1 MQPLVAATAA
11 VPCRSEPQLFFAE
24 NPQDV
29 WRAKRLCVGCP
40 VQAFRSGSHVY
51 ATQFHPELDASGLCA
66 RIDVYKHAG
75 YFDPAEA
82 DRLKALARRSRV
94 VHPHAILRQFV
105 QRYAEP

>member
-40 VQAFRSGSHVY
+40 VRS
-51 ATQFHPELDASGLCA
+51 ACL
-66 RIDVYKHAG
+66 AG
-75 YFDPAEA
+75 
-82 DRLKALARRSRV
+82 ALRRS
-94 VHPHAILRQFV
+94 
-105 QRYAEP
+105 EPWGVWGGELFDRGDQVAA

>member
-40 VQAFRSGSHVY
+40 VRS
-51 ATQFHPELDASGLCA
+51 ACL
-66 RIDVYKHAG
+66 AG
-75 YFDPAEA
+75 
-82 DRLKALARRSRV
+82 ALRRS
-94 VHPHAILRQFV
+94 
-105 QRYAEP
+105 EPWGVWGGDLFDRGVIIASKRSRGRPRKDQVAA